1 MTTEERIQSALKK
14 AREND
19 ANNRDARRLP
29 SSSAGGAGASTDRAQ
44 QALASARQK
53 DKTSSRQ
60 LTPSRTPSSTSASPL
75 PSFAT
80 GSGNTVES
88 VLGRFSGRGGVEAIK
103 SPDSWSSAGDAE
115 LGLKA
120 WSNQLDGYEKKLT
133 ELSGSIANTENRL
146 KNLQTTVKTAEDAAA
161 YDELYAGYE
170 KMIAD
175 YNGVVND
182 INRVQDKYSAG
193 VERYRDI
200 LSGGME
206 RADAAA
212 AEAKRLEDENSR
224 LQQQA
229 NLIRIYEMSGTSSSS
244 AAAPIEAQIE
254 QNAQR
259 IKELQA
265 EESQNKMQYYS
276 SLALMEDYAGLSNP
290 TSVTGDS
297 RYEYINDIDNARY
310 RNEHTTDP
318 SGAPVAL
325 RRYQYLTEDE
335 IKIYNYL
342 YASQGKDAADRFLED
357 MGPALTERQGAA
369 QYEELGALGKAL
381 YWIPAGLDQFGSGIR
396 QLFQHEA
403 VPVSSTQI
411 TSQLIQ
417 QEAQEKSPVLGT
429 LYTLGTTL
437 SNMAPSILAS
447 ALGSWALG
455 AAGLSAGTAAAV
467 GRATGAATLGASAGG
482 NAYTQKLNEGY
493 SSEAAQNYA
502 TLVGAS
508 EGALQYLLGGI
519 GALSKS
525 GTGRIAAKIA
535 GLDNALGRVARTVS
549 GSTAARLLGSMISE
563 GTEEGLQE
571 LLEPAFAAII
581 FDEEY
586 EADFEDAAYAFLLGA
601 LSAGIIEGPA
611 AIAYARRPAGFSF
624 RDMDGYADNGVDYF
638 EGANTL
644 EEIEA
649 RYRELA
655 RQYHPDVG
663 GDTAIMAEI
672 NRQRTM
678 ARAFFRGRAEAAAE
692 DNTSDTTPE
701 ATAST
706 ERADSVIRR
715 LTAGQPTEET
725 TPETVGP
732 R

>member
-1 MTTEERIQSALKK
+1 MTTDERIQKALESARK
-14 AREND
+14 ND
-19 ANNRDARRLP
+19 ANNRDAARRLP
-29 SSSAGGAGASTDRAQ
+29 GSSASGAGASGDRAQ
-44 QALASARQK
+44 QALAAARQK
-53 DKTSSRQ
+53 DKTTTRT
-60 LTPSRTPSSTSASPL
+60 LTPSRTPSSTPASPL

-120 WSNQLDGYEKKLT
+120 WSGQLEGYEKKLT
-133 ELSGSIANTENRL
+133 ELSGDIANTENRL
-146 KNLQTTVKTAEDAAA
+146 KSLQTTAKTAEDAAA

-170 KMIAD
+170 RMIAD
-175 YNGVVND
+175 YNGVVKD

-193 VERYRDI
+193 IERYRDI

-212 AEAKRLEDENSR
+212 AEAKRLENENSR

-254 QNAQR
+254 QNAER
-259 IKELQA
+259 IKKLRA
-265 EESQNKMQYYS
+265 EENQNKMQYYS
-276 SLALMEDYAGLSNP
+276 SLALMEDYAELSSP

-297 RYEYINDIDNARY
+297 RYEYINDIDSARNK
-310 RNEHTTDP
+310 NEHTTDP

-396 QLFQHEA
+396 QLFQREA

-549 GSTAARLLGSMISE
+549 GSTAA
-563 GTEEGLQE
+563 
-571 LLEPAFAAII
+571 
-581 FDEEY
+581 
-586 EADFEDAAYAFLLGA
+586 
-601 LSAGIIEGPA
+601 
-611 AIAYARRPAGFSF
+611 
-624 RDMDGYADNGVDYF
+624 
-638 EGANTL
+638 
-644 EEIEA
+644 
-649 RYRELA
+649 
-655 RQYHPDVG
+655 
-663 GDTAIMAEI
+663 
-672 NRQRTM
+672 
-678 ARAFFRGRAEAAAE
+678 
-692 DNTSDTTPE
+692 
-701 ATAST
+701 
-706 ERADSVIRR
+706 
-715 LTAGQPTEET
+715 
-725 TPETVGP
+725 
-732 R
+732 